1 MKSKNKIKKED
12 TSLEDRKSG
21 ELMEMAKHIFS
32 ESNNIWKQYELKKE
46 LPIGYTV
53 SVVDMD
59 KKIKP
64 EYASSIHGITT
75 VTYKKTIPTYIIQAI
90 TYVSKEISDNPRGAF
105 QKYILLHEANHAA
118 SALITNT
125 RTASL
130 LFAEV
135 CVDYITVL
143 ERSIIEDKKLEF
155 INKLIS
161 FLHTLIIC
169 SENDNKQEILKEL
182 FRYCFDKSKG
192 PLNAR
197 QNLADVLM
205 IDMTTLQNF
214 EMANKMKNL
223 LDIARKEFNQF
234 DEVFRQYSPFK

>member
-1 MKSKNKIKKED
+1 MCAH
-12 TSLEDRKSG
+12 SLTNYTKG
-21 ELMEMAKHIFS
+21 IFC
-32 ESNNIWKQYELKKE
+32 ESNKCWKSYGLKKE
-46 LPIGYTV
+46 LPGGYKV
-53 SVVDMD
+53 VVVDMN
-59 KKIKP
+59 KKIKHA
-64 EYASSIHGITT
+64 YASHSHGITS
-75 VTYKKTIPTYIIQAI
+75 VTYKKTIPPHIIQAL
-90 TYVSKEISDNPRGAF
+90 TCVSKEIRDNQKGTF